1 MHCAVQPSKLP
12 ILRPLRLYSEKTY
25 WGQGSEEEECGGGS
39 VVSCLLQRFT
49 TKYACGHMS
58 EIEEGRGGT
67 VVRSLFLKSKNGHLT
82 TILL

>member
-1 MHCAVQPSKLP
+1 MQPSELP
-12 ILRPLRLYSEKTY
+12 ILRPLHLYNKKTY

-39 VVSCLLQRFT
+39 VVSCLFQRFT
-49 TKYACGHMS
+49 TKYARGHMS

-67 VVRSLFLKSKNGHLT
+67 VVRSLFLNSKNGHLT